1 MKLSDYKGTEARHI
15 LVYGPPKTGKTEL
28 VGALAEHF
36 KLHWLDLD
44 GGAKTLMRADSKA
57 AKFLDNIDYF
67 RIPDTQ
73 TYPIGVE
80 TMLKVFKGKPISIC
94 HKEGKVDCPNCKR
107 DGLPMSLLDL
117 SSFDT
122 KKDVLVI
129 DSYTQLMDSAVN
141 WIHKD
146 ALLKDD
152 WDSLKSSYDD
162 WAKQGAISDRFGS
175 TIQNAPYNVV
185 VISHEVLA
193 EQEDGSKK
201 ISPVGGTR
209 NKSSD
214 FGKYFDDIVYCE
226 VVAGKFNAVSHQS
239 DKSRIVLGS
248 RTGKKLQDSKGNQL
262 GLMELFK

>member
-1 MKLSDYKGTEARHI
+1 
-15 LVYGPPKTGKTEL
+15 
-28 VGALAEHF
+28 
-36 KLHWLDLD
+36 
-44 GGAKTLMRADSKA
+44 MRADSKA
-57 AKFLDNIDYF
+57 SKFLDNIDYF

-73 TYPIGVE
+73 IYPIGVE
-80 TMLKVFKGKPISIC
+80 TMLKVFKGKPVNIC
-94 HKEGKVDCPNCKR
+94 HEHGKVDCPACKT
-107 DGLPMSLLDL
+107 GAKPLSLLDL
-117 SSFDT
+117 SAFDV
-122 KKDVLVI
+122 KKDILVI

-146 ALLKDD
+146 SLLKDD
-152 WDSLKSSYDD
+152 WDNIKSTFDH

-185 VISHEVLA
+185 VISHEILS
-193 EQEDGSKK
+193 ELEDGSKK
-201 ISPVGGTR
+201 IVPVGGTR

-226 VVAGKFNAVSHQS
+226 VASGKFNAVSHQS

-248 RTGKKLQDSKGNQL
+248 RTGKKLQDAKGNQL